1 MLKIVGV
8 ALACAILILY
18 LRSVNNELALPATI
32 GSGIII
38 LYLALS
44 YVADTFTVISTLIDM
59 TKVDGSYFGII
70 FKITAIGYLVDC
82 KFIKYNPKDNMTVSV
97 FKAIV
102 GLVLVGVPLVG
113 LNVIFEFTV
122 ITQYFLYFIVSII
135 GSLLVPMLFKV
146 MFNER

>member
-1 MLKIVGV
+1 
-8 ALACAILILY
+8 
-18 LRSVNNELALPATI
+18 
-32 GSGIII
+32 
-38 LYLALS
+38 
-44 YVADTFTVISTLIDM
+44 
-59 TKVDGSYFGII
+59 
-70 FKITAIGYLVDC
+70 
-82 KFIKYNPKDNMTVSV
+82 MTVSV